1 MATPRS
7 ARTSKVPEEIE
18 LDLGLDEPDDEASLK
33 ARAAQQLRTKPEAIP
48 FAAVRKRSIDARQ
61 GRVKFHVLLALR
73 PDEAIDHAQLG
84 LPLPRECAGSARAI
98 VVGDGPAG
106 LFCAYELARAGV
118 RSIVLDR
125 GKQVQPRRHDLKGLQ
140 RKGTVNPD
148 SNYCFGEGG
157 AGTYSDGKLYTRAHK
172 RGDVRDVIETLA
184 LHGAPE
190 AILVD
195 ARPHIGSNKLPKVIT
210 AMRERL
216 EACGVE
222 FRFESKVVDLEIRGV
237 GSDRRVAG
245 VRLASGEI
253 LEADHVVLATGH
265 SARDVFHLLLE
276 RGVRLE
282 AKPFALGVR
291 IEHPQPLIDRIQYG
305 GDFGHPKL
313 PAAYYRLAH
322 EVEGRGVFS
331 FCMCPG
337 GWIVPAS
344 TEPDGLVVNGMSLS
358 RRDSPF
364 ANSGLVVGVEPSD
377 WQAAG
382 FSGVLGGV
390 DLQRAIEVRAMHA
403 GGDDLA
409 APATPLPEDAGTD
422 APAADATVALDAHF
436 LPVVEVVAAYSFG
449 RGGFVSDA
457 VAGAD
462 GVWHH
467 QYGAAWHPDG
477 RPVVLG
483 TQGDQALRVGLGD
496 TVLSLELGYAG
507 APHAAFRGDELLIAR
522 PFFERL
528 EIADRTFTSGELGGG
543 VLVAVRSTTLE
554 PLHARDLPPGYR
566 DYLVEVTGDS
576 TFAVI
581 ARDPVDPRESS
592 VRLTMFAIR

>member
-33 ARAAQQLRTKPEAIP
+33 ARAAQRLGTRPEAIP

-84 LPLPRECAGSARAI
+84 LPLPRECAGPVRAI

-106 LFCAYELARAGV
+106 LFCAYELARACV

-125 GKQVQPRRHDLKGLQ
+125 GKRVQPRRHDLKGLQ

-216 EACGVE
+216 EASGVE

-237 GSDRRVAG
+237 GGDRRVSG

-282 AKPFALGVR
+282 AKAFALGVR

-305 GDFGHPKL
+305 RDFGHPKL

-409 APATPLPEDAGTD
+409 APATRVSDFLAGRASSTVPETSYLPGLV
-422 APAADATVALDAHF
+422 AADVADVLDGAGVVFSKKLREALRAFDRRMHGYATEEAVLVATESRTSAPVRVPRDRESLEALD
-436 LPVVEVVAAYSFG
+436 L
-449 RGGFVSDA
+449 
-457 VAGAD
+457 AGLYPA
-462 GVWHH
+462 GE
-467 QYGAAWHPDG
+467 GA
-477 RPVVLG
+477 
-483 TQGDQALRVGLGD
+483 
-496 TVLSLELGYAG
+496 GYAG
-507 APHAAFRGDELLIAR
+507 GIVSAAMDGMRIGRAIAR
-522 PFFERL
+522 
-528 EIADRTFTSGELGGG
+528 G
-543 VLVAVRSTTLE
+543 VGASS
-554 PLHARDLPPGYR
+554 PSDQ
-566 DYLVEVTGDS
+566 
-576 TFAVI
+576 
-581 ARDPVDPRESS
+581 RE
-592 VRLTMFAIR
+592 